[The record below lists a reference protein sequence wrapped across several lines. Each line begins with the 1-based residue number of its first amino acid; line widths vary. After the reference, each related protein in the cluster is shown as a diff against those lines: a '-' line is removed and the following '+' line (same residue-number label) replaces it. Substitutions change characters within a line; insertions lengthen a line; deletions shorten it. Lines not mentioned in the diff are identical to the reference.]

1 MLFKLLN
8 YKILFLIMLIMGT
21 LITISSNSWV
31 AMWLGLELNLL
42 SFIPIMIMNKNILTS
57 EASLKYF
64 LVQTMASSIFLISII
79 FSMINN
85 ESEFLNFLNFSEI
98 TFIVMNLKLGSA
110 PLHYWF
116 PSVMEGLSWMN
127 CFILMTWQKI
137 APFSIISYLIPNFY
151 IFSFFIITSII
162 IGAVGGLNHL
172 SLRKIMAFSSINHL
186 GWMIL
191 SIMMSNSLWLIYFST
206 YTIISLTIL
215 MICYSTFSDHFL
227 QLVHSLKSSLQMKL
241 MLMINLFS
249 LGGLPPFLGFLPKWL
264 VIQNSCYYNF
274 LFLNFILVSFN
285 LITLFYY
292 IRISLSS
299 LLFYTTLPKMNF
311 TILTPSILISL
322 LSSISML
329 GLLVYSLI
337 TFN

>member
-1 MLFKLLN
+1 MLMKILN
-8 YKILFLIMLIMGT
+8 YKILFFIMLIMGT
-21 LITISSNSWV
+21 MITISSNSWI

-64 LVQTMASSIFLISII
+64 MVQAMASSIFLISII
-79 FSMINN
+79 FSTINY
-85 ESEFLNFLNFSEI
+85 EFEYLNFFDFSEI
-98 TFIVMNLKLGSA
+98 TFIVMNMKLGSA

-116 PSVMEGLSWMN
+116 PSVMEGMSWLN

-137 APFSIISYLIPNFY
+137 APFSIISYLNLNFY
-151 IFSFFIITSII
+151 FSSTFIITSII
-162 IGAVGGLNHL
+162 IGAVGGLNQL

-191 SIMMSNSLWLIYFST
+191 SIKMSYSLWLIYFFS
-206 YTIISLTIL
+206 YSIMSMTIL
-215 MICYSTFSDHFL
+215 MIFNYTFSDHFMH
-227 QLVHSLKSSLQMKL
+227 LVHKLKSSPGIKL
-241 MLMINLFS
+241 ILMINLFS

-264 VIQNSCYYNF
+264 IIQNSCYYDF
-274 LFLNFILVSFN
+274 LFLNLILVSFN

-299 LLFYTTLPKMNF
+299 ILFNSSLPKQNF
-311 TILTPSILISL
+311 IIFPLPISMYF
-322 LSSISML
+322 LSSISIL

-337 TFN
+337 TFI